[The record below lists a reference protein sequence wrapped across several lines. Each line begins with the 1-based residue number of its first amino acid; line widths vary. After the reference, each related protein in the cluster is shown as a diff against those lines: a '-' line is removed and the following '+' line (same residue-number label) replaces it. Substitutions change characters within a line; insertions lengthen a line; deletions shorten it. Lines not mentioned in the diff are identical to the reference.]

1 MHIKNLVAS
10 VALAAAL
17 VSTAGAHAAPLLSDN
32 FDGENGGSPTL
43 NYYGFKNFTVSAGSV
58 DLIGNGYFDAYPGN
72 GLYVDL
78 AGSTSQYGALTS
90 KLTFGQGTYKVTT
103 YFGGPIY
110 NGISDGERVTLGGG
124 SVQHTLGGL
133 AKGSFADIFTVGSGG
148 STLTIADLGLSG
160 NANIG
165 ATLFSVTVEAVPEPA
180 SLALLGT
187 GLLGA
192 GIFGRRKR
200 KAA

>member
-1 MHIKNLVAS
+1 MRIKNL
-10 VALAAAL
+10 LAAAATALL
-17 VSTAGAHAAPLLSDN
+17 VSTVGAYAAPLLSDN

-43 NYYGFKNFTVSAGSV
+43 NYYGFHNFNVSAGSV

-78 AGSTSQYGALTS
+78 AGSTNQYGALTS

-103 YFGGPIY
+103 YLGGPIY
-110 NGISDGERVTLGGG
+110 YGIADGETVTLGGG
-124 SVQHTLGGL
+124 SVSHTLAGM
-133 AKGSFADIFTVGSGG
+133 AEATFVDTFTVGSGG

-187 GLLGA
+187 GLVGA
-192 GIFGRRKR
+192 GLFARRKR
-200 KAA
+200 KATV